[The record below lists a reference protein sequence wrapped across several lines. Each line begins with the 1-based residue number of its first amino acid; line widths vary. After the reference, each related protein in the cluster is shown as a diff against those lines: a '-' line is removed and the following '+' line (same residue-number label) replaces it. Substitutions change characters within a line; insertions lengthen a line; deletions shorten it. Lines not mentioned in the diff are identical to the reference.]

1 MALERP
7 LYLQTLE
14 EKVGREGGEV
24 TFLSP
29 LGAGVSLRKE
39 PSRAVCVHCS
49 SPGAVDSGDD
59 GGRPKQGTCPGSWV
73 LGPGFWEPA
82 VQPGQVEWSAVHTT
96 GSVWG
101 MTAARGTP
109 SRRSEPRPFGGFS

>member
-1 MALERP
+1 MSTVLPQGLWIAEM
-7 LYLQTLE
+7 T
-14 EKVGREGGEV
+14 EG
-24 TFLSP
+24 
-29 LGAGVSLRKE
+29 ARN
-39 PSRAVCVHCS
+39 RA
-49 SPGAVDSGDD
+49 
-59 GGRPKQGTCPGSWV
+59 RV
-73 LGPGFWEPA
+73 LGPGFWKPA